1 MVYYFVF
8 ILFGSTSFGRQF
20 AKALL
25 AFIFPKWEMFMLSKN
40 ILDVKIFFQLSCS
53 QIQYE

>member
-25 AFIFPKWEMFMLSKN
+25 AFIFPKWEMFMLSQN